1 MVSPDMLRAA
11 PDLLGR
17 RPRPGLAPGHITGR
31 AYGSGGYPDLQVQT
45 DVRTGIGG
53 GRATQPGGNRDDGG
67 SSSFGGLRYN
77 PEQSPGAFPND
88 IGGPGGAYGG
98 GWADGV
104 LTVRDRHIMTRY
116 GTVRNPGLPDSTH
129 NGNPS
134 PDAQAPPPPRYQM
147 VNTTESWQLGT
158 DNTANED
165 NHGEHYRAQVMPGG
179 QGKASFPLGTQDG
192 TLTLVM
198 GPPLGEYRDY
208 GVRGPSGMHGPDP
221 DIIDPNWVPRRG
233 AGGAGGRGRVVQPG
247 APGMQTSDRRTV
259 YGGVPHGLHS
269 PTAPP
274 RSWTMSRQASIPQ
287 MQPPRVDR
295 PLSSK
300 AAGQSMS
307 QGFPPEGSAASMP
320 MPRTAPGRTPGV
332 QRFPGRG
339 FGRQ

>member
-1 MVSPDMLRAA
+1 MVTPSMLTAA

-17 RPRPGLAPGHITGR
+17 RPRAGLGSERVTGR
-31 AYGSGGYPDLQVQT
+31 AYGAGNYPDLEVQS
-45 DVRTGIGG
+45 DVRSGSGG
-53 GRATQPGGNRDDGG
+53 FGATQPGGNRDSGG
-67 SSSFGGLRYN
+67 SSSFGGLRYQ
-77 PEQSPGAFPND
+77 PEQMPGAFPND

-104 LTVRDRHIMTRY
+104 LTVRDRHVMTRY
-116 GTVRNPGLPDSTH
+116 GTSRNPDGGGSSM
-129 NGNPS
+129 PS
-134 PDAQAPPPPRYQM
+134 ADRSGGGRPPPRYQM

-179 QGKASFPLGTQDG
+179 QGKAAFPLGTQDG

-208 GVRGPSGMHGPDP
+208 GVRGPAGMHGPDP

-233 AGGAGGRGRVVQPG
+233 AGGAGGRGRIVQHG
-247 APGMQTSDRRTV
+247 APMMQPADRRTV

-287 MQPPRVDR
+287 MTPPRVDR

-307 QGFPPEGSAASMP
+307 QGFPPEGSGAAMP
-320 MPRTAPGRTPGV
+320 MPRVAAQRIAGLGARFMGRS
-332 QRFPGRG
+332 
-339 FGRQ
+339 